1 MAELICAAVVPGFSV
16 AQIVVRVGMPPTTPA
31 CVQSM
36 ARLGSRMPAHGSP
49 VGVATS
55 VVEFVSVAVAVSDVV
70 VERESVVV
78 RPVSASGELLEAL
91 EAQAG
96 MQNARRGS
104 VQRMVAWYCTAER

>member
-1 MAELICAAVVPGFSV
+1 
-16 AQIVVRVGMPPTTPA
+16 
-31 CVQSM
+31 
-36 ARLGSRMPAHGSP
+36 MPAHSSP

-91 EAQAG
+91 EPQAG
-96 MQNARRGS
+96 MQNASTGS